1 MKILSLEIEGYRSLK
16 HIASWQPGDLNV
28 LIGPNGCGKSNL
40 LRVFEML
47 AASAQGGL
55 AKLIQTCGGMEA
67 LQAIVVRENRPT
79 RSGEL

>member
-1 MKILSLEIEGYRSLK
+1 
-16 HIASWQPGDLNV
+16 
-28 LIGPNGCGKSNL
+28 
-40 LRVFEML
+40 ML